1 MGLSLLLVVHGR
13 QGGVIP
19 PVLQELAAE
28 LEQRRRAPV
37 RLQALTGEAPPAREL
52 RPAGG
57 AGVWL
62 VPLLLLPG
70 SHVRV
75 DVPAIAAHWRASG
88 PVRRRPFL
96 GAWPAW
102 QQALAEEL
110 AGLGGEAEPLL
121 LHHPLEGPLAARYL
135 QWLERLCSSRC
146 VAAPYSATDPADPTL
161 PALLVGSA
169 VVLPLALAANRLC
182 ERLQLAPL
190 LERPRLRQV
199 LLRELEQ
206 LP

>member
-1 MGLSLLLVVHGR
+1 M
-13 QGGVIP
+13 IP

-37 RLQALTGEAPPAREL
+37 RLQALTGVAPPAQEL
-52 RPAGG
+52 RPAGS

-75 DVPAIAAHWRASG
+75 DVPAIADHWRASG
-88 PVRRRPFL
+88 PLRRWPFL

-121 LHHPLEGPLAARYL
+121 LHHPLDGHLAARYL
-135 QWLERLCSSRC
+135 QTLARRCGSRC
-146 VAAPYSATDPADPTL
+146 VAAPYSAIDPADPTL
-161 PALLVGSA
+161 PALPIGSA
-169 VVLPLALAANRLC
+169 AQLPLALAANRLC

-199 LLRELEQ
+199 LLRGLGQ
-206 LP
+206 LS